1 MAVTIMETQPYPH
14 HPVDHMD
21 ETAGRDSGRLGS
33 LLCPRCNQ
41 AFISESREIV
51 EVLLAVHIESC
62 GGVTRSEDAA

>member
-1 MAVTIMETQPYPH
+1 MNEA
-14 HPVDHMD
+14 
-21 ETAGRDSGRLGS
+21 AGRDRERLGI

-62 GGVTRSEDAA
+62 DVPVGFGPDAAQEE

>member
-1 MAVTIMETQPYPH
+1 MIMSDAT
-14 HPVDHMD
+14 
-21 ETAGRDSGRLGS
+21 GRARGPLGI

-62 GGVTRSEDAA
+62 DCPVPFGQASREE

>member
-1 MAVTIMETQPYPH
+1 MNEA
-14 HPVDHMD
+14 
-21 ETAGRDSGRLGS
+21 AGRDSGRLGI

-62 GGVTRSEDAA
+62 GGAAGFGQDRLTDD